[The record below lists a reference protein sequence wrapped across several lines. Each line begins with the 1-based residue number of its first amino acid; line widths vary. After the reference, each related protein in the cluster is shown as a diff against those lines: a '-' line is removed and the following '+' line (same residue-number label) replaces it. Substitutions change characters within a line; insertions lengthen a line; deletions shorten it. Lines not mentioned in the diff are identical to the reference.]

1 MKNLQHRSDARARV
15 VHRNSDPVVIAQTLR
30 VNGASKRI
38 FNSEK
43 RDKEGIESSRERE
56 RHTKRIKALN
66 DWDIIKQK
74 NKYALTL
81 MGLLLTETAKPK
93 AEGSPQGGGGNQSDA
108 NERRHYLTTGGWTYM
123 KGKPAARMI
132 CVIVIKKNFRVVRC
146 CLQLPPFWRLE

>member
-30 VNGASKRI
+30 VNGASKRK

-74 NKYALTL
+74 NEYALTL
-81 MGLLLTETAKPK
+81 MGLLLTEIAKPK
-93 AEGSPQGGGGNQSDA
+93 AEGSPQGWGWKRSDA
-108 NERRHYLTTGGWTYM
+108 IDRRHYLTTGRWTCM
-123 KGKPAARMI
+123 KGKPTARMI
-132 CVIVIKKNFRVVRC
+132 CVIVIKRTFE
-146 CLQLPPFWRLE
+146 L